1 MWFRIKTY
9 GIKMKE
15 ALTGDWKE
23 LNKETYVFYVYNTIS
38 RFISSCKYKLI
49 KLFTFNWVLTFI

>member
-1 MWFRIKTY
+1 MWFGIKTY
-9 GIKMKE
+9 GIKVKE

-23 LNKETYVFYVYNTIS
+23 LNKETYVFYVYNTTS
-38 RFISSCKYKLI
+38 RFISSRKYKLI

>member
-1 MWFRIKTY
+1 
-9 GIKMKE
+9 MKE

-23 LNKETYVFYVYNTIS
+23 LNKETYVFYVYNTTS